1 MNEDELRMVLESI
14 VSNYEGATIEY
25 YSTFH
30 RSGRQTKKIVIEYD
44 VKSNTN
50 GKIIKEAKTP
60 S

>member
-1 MNEDELRMVLESI
+1 MNEDELRMVLESV

-44 VKSNTN
+44 
-50 GKIIKEAKTP
+50 IKQKENDT
-60 S
+60 

>member
-1 MNEDELRMVLESI
+1 MNEDELRMVLESV

-50 GKIIKEAKTP
+50 E
-60 S
+60 

>member
-1 MNEDELRMVLESI
+1 MNEDELKMVLESV

-44 VKSNTN
+44 VKTDSNDKTN
-50 GKIIKEAKTP
+50 KETET
-60 S
+60 SS

>member
-1 MNEDELRMVLESI
+1 MNEDELRMVLESV

-44 VKSNTN
+44 VKTDSNDKTN
-50 GKIIKEAKTP
+50 EETET
-60 S
+60 SS